1 MKNLDGKVAFITGA
15 ASKRGMGHA
24 IALKLAGEGAD
35 VVVSDKVAAPPSLF
49 PGDEGW
55 GGLEA
60 EVAEIKALG
69 KEGMAVTMDIS
80 SSREVDAAVDQTV
93 KKFGK
98 IDILVHCAA
107 VRGPVGRPLIDLSDS
122 DWKDI
127 VDVNLNGAFFVAR
140 AAARNMVSHNEGGRI
155 VLIASMAGLSGVP
168 GSGAYSASK
177 HGVIGLTKSL
187 GLELAKYKINVNA
200 VNPGA
205 IITNLRDV
213 AFSKMAEEQ
222 GVSIDEARNRDYQKA
237 SSVIPLGRLGT
248 PEEIAD
254 LVYFLVSDMSTYITG
269 EYFNISGGM
278 K

>member
-1 MKNLDGKVAFITGA
+1 MMSLDGKVAFVTGA

-24 IALKLAGEGAD
+24 IALRLAGEGAC
-35 VVVSDKVAAPPSLF
+35 VVVTDKIADPPSLF

-55 GGLEA
+55 GGLDA

-69 KEGMAVTMDIS
+69 KDGLALTMDICRS
-80 SSREVDAAVDQTV
+80 QDVDAAVDKTI

-98 IDILVHCAA
+98 VDILVHCAA
-107 VRGPVGRPLIDLSDS
+107 IRGPVGTPIIDISDN

-127 VDVNLNGAFFVAR
+127 IDVNLNGTFFVAR
-140 AAARNMVSHNEGGRI
+140 AVAREMVTRNKGGKI

-187 GLELAKYKINVNA
+187 AMELAKYKINVNA
-200 VNPGA
+200 INPGA
-205 IITNLRDV
+205 IITNLRDS
-213 AFSKMAEEQ
+213 AFSKMAENQ
-222 GVSIDEARNRDYQKA
+222 GISIDEVRKNDYQKA
-237 SSVIPLGRLGT
+237 GTFIPLGRLGT

-254 LVYFLVSDMSTYITG
+254 LAYFLVSDMSTYITG
-269 EYFNISGGM
+269 EYFNISGGI